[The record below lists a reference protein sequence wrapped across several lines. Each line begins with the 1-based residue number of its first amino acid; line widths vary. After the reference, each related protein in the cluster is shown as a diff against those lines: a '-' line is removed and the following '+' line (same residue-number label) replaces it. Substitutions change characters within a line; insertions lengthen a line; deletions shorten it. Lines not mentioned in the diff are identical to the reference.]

1 MIVLRDMTI
10 GQQMRLAL
18 GLFVALVAVLG
29 AMAWKQTE
37 LLWVQTE
44 TIYNRPLKVRRAV
57 DKLRI
62 DVLEMRLGFRNL
74 LLASTQQQKQ
84 KSIEL
89 VALHQADAERQF
101 AVLEDLYSGPRIH
114 FVEAR
119 DAFTAWLALRE
130 NNGDVAKTEGIA
142 GAMARVNDEGDIG
155 KVRNRLLQKIQVID
169 NFSHDEATEAFQIAA
184 QQKKALN
191 SELVAMIVLVLGLS
205 WVISYSL
212 IRRIKHPLSALTAA
226 AKQFRDGN
234 HAARSTYRSGD
245 EFGKLSDAF
254 NALAEALESKMRI
267 DKQAA
272 DLTDIMLRE
281 TEARAFFNEVLKA
294 LMGHTG
300 SQMGAVYLL
309 NAERT
314 AFEHFESIG
323 LSESGRRSF
332 SAALR
337 EGEFGPALS
346 TGCLQRVRN
355 IPKESRFTFTTVA
368 GDLACGEIIT
378 IPLHSRKEVA
388 AIVSLA
394 TVNSYDERVLKLV
407 QTVLSTL
414 QARLGGVLA
423 YREAQDLA
431 ERLETQ
437 NRELEAQKTE
447 LTQQALQLSDQNTE
461 LEAQKRELDRANR
474 MKSVFLS
481 NMSHELRTPLNSV
494 IALSRVLTRRLANRI
509 PEEEHGYLEVIERNG
524 QNLLALINDILDLS
538 RIEAGKAEV
547 SRDKFALQSLAVE
560 LTNMLEPQAKE
571 KGIAIRNLISED
583 LPLME
588 TDLTKCRH
596 ILQNLLANAVKFTD
610 SGLVEISARQAGG
623 ELEVTVRDTGIGIAP
638 KQVAHVFDEFWQA
651 DDGTARKHGGTG
663 LGLSI
668 ARKYAL
674 LLGGSISVES
684 VLGKGSAFTVRLPLV
699 ASGAPGID
707 HTSGVE
713 WEKTPEGMPAA
724 TPPTGASLLLVEDNE
739 PAVVQITDMLVSH
752 GYQVRVARSGKEAL
766 KALESTLPDAMI
778 LDLMMPEVDGFQ
790 VLQAIRAQDR
800 TARLPVLVLTAK
812 QVTQEELGF
821 LRGSQIHQLV
831 QKGDVSKRD
840 LLSAVAGM
848 VAKRAGET
856 TRAAGETEAKRQTPL
871 VLVVEDSADNMRT
884 ARALL
889 GDRFKILEAQDGR
902 TALEQARA
910 HKPELIL
917 MDIGLPI
924 MDGFQSLKAIRQ
936 DQRLREIPVVAVTAS
951 AMKGTREEI
960 LARGFNGYVSKPID
974 QEALNKTLD
983 EVLCRHE

>member
-1 MIVLRDMTI
+1 MTI

-18 GLFVALVAVLG
+18 GLFVALVAILG
-29 AMAWKQTE
+29 ALAWKQTE
-37 LLWVQTE
+37 LLWAQTE

-62 DVLEMRLGFRNL
+62 DVLEMRLEFRNL
-74 LLASTQQQKQ
+74 LLASNQQQKQ
-84 KSIEL
+84 KSVEL
-89 VALHQADAERQF
+89 AAMHQADAERQF
-101 AVLEDLYSGPRIH
+101 SVLEDLYSGPQLH
-114 FVEAR
+114 VVEAR
-119 DAFTAWLALRE
+119 DAFIAWLAARE
-130 NNGDVAKTEGIA
+130 NNSDIAKTDGIA
-142 GAMARVNDEGDIG
+142 GAMARVGDEGDIG
-155 KVRNRLLQKIQVID
+155 KVRNRLLQKIQTID
-169 NFSHDEATEAFQIAA
+169 NYSHDKATEAFQIAA
-184 QQKKALN
+184 QQKKTLS
-191 SELVAMIVLVLGLS
+191 SELVVIIVLVLGLS

-226 AKQFRDGN
+226 AQQFRDGN
-234 HAARSTYRSGD
+234 HAARSMYRSGD

-254 NALAEALESKMRI
+254 NTLAEALESKMRI
-267 DKQAA
+267 DRRAA
-272 DLTDIMLRE
+272 DLADIMLRE

-294 LMGHTG
+294 LMGYTG

-309 NAERT
+309 NPEKT
-314 AFEHFESIG
+314 AFDHFESIG
-323 LSESGRRSF
+323 LSEFGRRSF

-337 EGEFGPALS
+337 EGEFGPALT
-346 TGCLQRVRN
+346 TGCLQRVKN
-355 IPKESRFTFTTVA
+355 IPRESRFTFATVA

-388 AIVSLA
+388 AILSLA
-394 TVNSYDERVLKLV
+394 TVNNYDEQVLKLV

-423 YREAQDLA
+423 YREVQDLA

-447 LTQQALQLSDQNTE
+447 LTEQASQLSDQNTE

-538 RIEAGKAEV
+538 RIEAGRAAV
-547 SRDKFALQSLAVE
+547 SRDKFALRSLVIE
-560 LTNMLEPQAKE
+560 LVNMLEPQAKE
-571 KGIAIRNLISED
+571 KEIAVRNLIPED
-583 LPLME
+583 LPVMV
-588 TDLTKCRH
+588 TDLAKCRH
-596 ILQNLLANAVKFTD
+596 ILQNLIANAVKFTD
-610 SGLVEISARQAGG
+610 SGVVEISALQTSE

-638 KQVAHVFDEFWQA
+638 DQLARVFDEFWQA

-668 ARKYAL
+668 ARKYAV
-674 LLGGSISVES
+674 LLGGDIAVES
-684 VLGKGSAFTVRLPLV
+684 ALGRGSAFTVRLPLL
-699 ASGAPGID
+699 APGAPEEGHAGEVGQDAVQAGIPP
-707 HTSGVE
+707 VAA
-713 WEKTPEGMPAA
+713 PA
-724 TPPTGASLLLVEDNE
+724 GASLLLVEDNE
-739 PAVVQITDMLVSH
+739 PAVVQITDMLTSQ
-752 GYQVRVARSGKEAL
+752 GYQVRLARSGKEAL
-766 KALESTLPDAMI
+766 KALESALPDAMI

-790 VLQAIRAQDR
+790 VLQAMRARER

-812 QVTQEELGF
+812 QVTQEELGL
-821 LRGSQIHQLV
+821 LRGSHIHQLI
-831 QKGDVSKRD
+831 QKGDVSKQD
-840 LLSAVAGM
+840 LLSAVASM
-848 VAKRAGET
+848 FA
-856 TRAAGETEAKRQTPL
+856 RQTGVTSTPRGKASPQGGNPL

-889 GDRFKILEAQDGR
+889 GDRYEILEAQDGR
-902 TALEQARA
+902 AALETARA
-910 HKPELIL
+910 HQPQLIL
-917 MDIGLPI
+917 MDIGLPM
-924 MDGFQSLKAIRQ
+924 MDGFQSLMAIRQ

-960 LARGFNGYVSKPID
+960 LARGFDGYVSKPID
-974 QEALNKTLD
+974 QEALYKTLD

>member
-1 MIVLRDMTI
+1 MTI

-29 AMAWKQTE
+29 ALAWKQTD
-37 LLWVQTE
+37 LLWAQTE

-57 DKLRI
+57 DRLRI
-62 DVLEMRLGFRNL
+62 DVLEMRLEFRNL

-89 VALHQADAERQF
+89 AALHQADAERQF
-101 AVLEDLYSGPRIH
+101 AVLEDLYSGPQIH
-114 FVEAR
+114 VVEAH
-119 DAFTAWLALRE
+119 DAFTAWLAVRE
-130 NNGDVAKTEGIA
+130 NNDDIAKTEGIA
-142 GAMARVNDEGDIG
+142 GAMARVGDEGDIG

-169 NFSHDEATEAFQIAA
+169 NYSHDKATEAFQIAA
-184 QQKKALN
+184 QQKKTLT

-205 WVISYSL
+205 WAISYSL

-226 AKQFRDGN
+226 AQQFRNGN
-234 HAARSTYRSGD
+234 HTARSTYHSAD

-254 NALAEALESKMRI
+254 NALADALESKMRI
-267 DKQAA
+267 DRQAA
-272 DLTDIMLRE
+272 DLADIMLRE

-294 LMGHTG
+294 LMGYTG

-309 NAERT
+309 NPEKT
-314 AFEHFESIG
+314 AFDHFESIG

-337 EGEFGPALS
+337 EGEIGPALA

-355 IPKESRFTFTTVA
+355 IPKESRFTFATVA

-394 TVNSYDERVLKLV
+394 TVSNYDERVLKLV

-414 QARLGGVLA
+414 QARLGGVIA
-423 YREAQDLA
+423 YREVQDLA

-447 LTQQALQLSDQNTE
+447 LTQQASRLSEQNTE

-547 SRDKFALQSLAVE
+547 SRDKFALRSLAIE
-560 LTNMLEPQAKE
+560 LVSMLEPQAKE
-571 KGIAIRNLISED
+571 KDITFRNLIPEN
-583 LPLME
+583 LPPME

-596 ILQNLLANAVKFTD
+596 VLQNLLANAVKFTD
-610 SGLVEISARQAGG
+610 SGFVEISAQQAGDQ
-623 ELEVTVRDTGIGIAP
+623 LEVKVRDTGIGIAP
-638 KQVAHVFDEFWQA
+638 EQLTRVFDEFWQA

-668 ARKYAL
+668 ARKYAV

-684 VLGKGSAFTVRLPLV
+684 VLGKGSVFTVRLPRLV
-699 ASGAPGID
+699 PGAPEEGN
-707 HTSGVE
+707 HSGVE
-713 WEKTPEGMPAA
+713 QEATQAGTPHVTA
-724 TPPTGASLLLVEDNE
+724 PTGASLLLVEDNE
-739 PAVVQITDMLVSH
+739 PAVVQITDMLASQ

-766 KALESTLPDAMI
+766 HALESTLPDAMI

-790 VLQAIRAQDR
+790 VLQAMRAQDR

-812 QVTQEELGF
+812 QVTQEELGL
-821 LRGSQIHQLV
+821 LRGSQIHQLI
-831 QKGDVSKRD
+831 QKGDVSKQD
-840 LLSAVAGM
+840 LLSAVASM
-848 VAKRAGET
+848 FTKRAGGT
-856 TRAAGETEAKRQTPL
+856 IPPQGEATAQRRTPL

-889 GDRFKILEAQDGR
+889 GDRYKILEAQDGR
-902 TALEQARA
+902 AALEQARR
-910 HKPELIL
+910 HQPQLIL

-924 MDGFQSLKAIRQ
+924 MDGFQSLMAIRQ
-936 DQRLREIPVVAVTAS
+936 DHHLRKIPVVAVTAS

-960 LARGFNGYVSKPID
+960 LARGFDGYVSKPID
-974 QEALNKTLD
+974 QEALNKTLE